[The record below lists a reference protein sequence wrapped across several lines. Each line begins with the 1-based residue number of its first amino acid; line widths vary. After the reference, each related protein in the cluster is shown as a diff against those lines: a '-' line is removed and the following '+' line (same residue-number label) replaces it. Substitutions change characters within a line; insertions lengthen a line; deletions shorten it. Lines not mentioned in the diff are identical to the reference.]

1 METVVISGSV
11 LYISLTLFCFSHAY
25 IVLVHHLSYLDLF
38 IYFKSILGFGKNCE
52 RKHLFLGIQN
62 KNDHTSFL

>member
-38 IYFKSILGFGKNCE
+38 IYFKSILRALGKIVRE
-52 RKHLFLGIQN
+52 SIYF
-62 KNDHTSFL
+62 